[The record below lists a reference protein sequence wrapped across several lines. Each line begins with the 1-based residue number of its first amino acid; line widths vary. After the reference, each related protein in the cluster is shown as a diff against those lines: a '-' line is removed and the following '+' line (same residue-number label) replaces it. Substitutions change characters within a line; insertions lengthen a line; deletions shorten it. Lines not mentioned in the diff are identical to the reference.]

1 MELLHRL
8 SVSKLFPRR
17 VVAKTKA
24 KNKSAKKVIH
34 FTIEKRQKFILS
46 VTLLSILLFI
56 TEFQFGKSGLFI
68 GIMLSVLTDMCLFW
82 AIREDLNET
91 NGFVVFILP
100 FFYSLAFGSFYFL
113 IPGRII
119 FRLLLTLL
127 YAFGLYSL
135 FLSQNIFVV
144 SSIRTIQLLSGAR
157 IVSFVITLLSYFF
170 FSNIVYSL
178 HIFVLYEVLLVAI
191 YTYLLSFHSIWTYS
205 LQKTA
210 YSTPLWVL
218 GMTTCLAEIGTAV
231 WFWPTSPTIIS
242 IFLTGIFYVIAGLS
256 HVWLEKRLFRNVLW
270 EYTWVCVIVFF
281 MLIIFTQW
289 GK

>member
-1 MELLHRL
+1 MKLLHRVT
-8 SVSKLFPRR
+8 SSPLFSRR
-17 VVAKTKA
+17 KAVKTKT
-24 KNKSAKKVIH
+24 KSKSTKKVIH
-34 FTIEKRQKFILS
+34 FTIEKRQKFIIS

-56 TEFQFGKSGLFI
+56 TEFQFGKSGLI
-68 GIMLSVLTDMCLFW
+68 TAVMLSFLTDLCLFW
-82 AIREDLNET
+82 AIKDDLNET
-91 NGFVVFILP
+91 NGLVVFILP

-144 SSIRTIQLLSGAR
+144 SSVRTIQLLSGAR

-178 HIFVLYEVLLVAI
+178 HIFVLYEVLLVAL

-218 GMTTCLAEIGTAV
+218 GMTTCLAEIATAV
-231 WFWPTSPTIIS
+231 WFWPTSPTIIA
-242 IFLTGIFYVIAGLS
+242 IFLTGIYYVIAGLS

-270 EYTWVCVIVFF
+270 EYVWVCVIVFF
-281 MLIIFTQW
+281 MLILFTQW

>member
-1 MELLHRL
+1 MQLLHRF
-8 SVSKLFPRR
+8 SFSSLFPGRFTTK
-17 VVAKTKA
+17 AKTKG
-24 KNKSAKKVIH
+24 KSTKKIIH

-56 TEFQFGKSGLFI
+56 TEFQFGKSGLLT
-68 GIMLSVLTDMCLFW
+68 GLVLSILTDICLFW
-82 AIREDLNET
+82 AIKDDLNET

-170 FSNIVYSL
+170 FSNIVFSL
-178 HIFVLYEVLLVAI
+178 HIFVLYEVLLVAV

-205 LQKTA
+205 LQKTG
-210 YSTPLWVL
+210 YSTPLWIL
-218 GMTTCLAEIGTAV
+218 GMTTCLAEIAIAV
-231 WFWPTSPTIIS
+231 WFWPTSPTIIA
-242 IFLTGIFYVIAGLS
+242 IFLTGIFYVFAGLS

-270 EYTWVCVIVFF
+270 EYAWVCVIVFF
-281 MLIIFTQW
+281 MLVLFTQW

>member
-1 MELLHRL
+1 MQFLHRFSL
-8 SVSKLFPRR
+8 VNLFKKRSAVKP
-17 VVAKTKA
+17 
-24 KNKSAKKVIH
+24 KNKVKSTKKTIS

-46 VTLLSILLFI
+46 VTILSILLFI
-56 TEFQFGKSGLFI
+56 TEFQFGKSGLFTAI
-68 GIMLSVLTDMCLFW
+68 TLSVLTDLCLFW
-82 AIREDLNET
+82 AIKDDLNET
-91 NGFVVFILP
+91 NGLVVFILP

-178 HIFVLYEVLLVAI
+178 HVFILYEVLLVAI
-191 YTYLLSFHSIWTYS
+191 YTYLLAYHSIWTYS
-205 LQKTA
+205 LQKNA
-210 YSTPLWVL
+210 YSIPIWVL
-218 GMTTCLAEIGTAV
+218 GMTTCLVEIAIAI
-231 WFWPTSPTIIS
+231 WFWPTSPTIIA

-256 HVWLEKRLFRNVLW
+256 HVWFEKRLFRNVLW
-270 EYTWVCVIVFF
+270 EYVWVCVIVFF
-281 MLIIFTQW
+281 MLILFTQW

>member
-1 MELLHRL
+1 MEFLHRL
-8 SVSKLFPRR
+8 NPATLFSRSRAGKIKPKTRSSK
-17 VVAKTKA
+17 KI
-24 KNKSAKKVIH
+24 IH
-34 FTIEKRQKFILS
+34 FTIEKRQKFIIS
-46 VTLLSILLFI
+46 VTLLSIILFF
-56 TEFQFGKSGLFI
+56 TEFQFGRSGVLI
-68 GIMLSVLTDMCLFW
+68 AVILSILTDLCLFW
-82 AIREDLNET
+82 AIKDDLNET

-100 FFYSLAFGSFYFL
+100 FFYSLAFGLFYFL

-119 FRLLLTLL
+119 FRLLLTML

-170 FSNIVYSL
+170 FSNIVFSL

-191 YTYLLSFHSIWTYS
+191 YTYLLSYHSIWTYS
-205 LQKTA
+205 LQKTV

-218 GMTTCLAEIGTAV
+218 GMTTCLAEIATAV
-231 WFWPTSPTIIS
+231 WFWPTSPTIIAL
-242 IFLTGIFYVIAGLS
+242 FLTGIFYVIAGLS

-270 EYTWVCVIVFF
+270 EYVWVCVVVFF
-281 MLIIFTQW
+281 MLILFTPW